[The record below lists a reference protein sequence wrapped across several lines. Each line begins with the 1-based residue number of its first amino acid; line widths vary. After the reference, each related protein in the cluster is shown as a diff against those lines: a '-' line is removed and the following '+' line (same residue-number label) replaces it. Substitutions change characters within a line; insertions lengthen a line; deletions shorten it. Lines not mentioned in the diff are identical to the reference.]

1 MKKGDFIWGGVMAI
15 ILTGLALKETREA
28 FITFTQM
35 HALLG
40 GFIKF
45 SILSSMGELL
55 AGRVGS
61 GEWKFASF
69 FLIRAFIW
77 GLFGA
82 LITMIFTVYA
92 TGTSALLAAGLLP
105 GGESQIAFAFFT
117 SFLMNTTFAPT
128 FMYVHRI
135 SDMYLDLK
143 ADGEKDLSLGNVVNH
158 IDTASFWTFV
168 VKKTVFIFWVPAHTL
183 TFMLP
188 SEYRIL
194 AAAMLSIAL
203 GLILTLAKG
212 RQKTEKGKMVEAK
225 A

>member
-1 MKKGDFIWGGVMAI
+1 MKKGDLIWGGIMAI
-15 ILTGLALKETREA
+15 ILTGLAIQETREA
-28 FITFTQM
+28 FISFTK
-35 HALLG
+35 AYVLLG
-40 GFIKF
+40 GFLKF
-45 SILSSMGELL
+45 AVLASMGELL

-69 FLIRAFIW
+69 FLLRAVIW
-77 GLFGA
+77 GLFGV

-92 TGTSALLAAGLLP
+92 TGTTALLAKGLLP

-128 FMYVHRI
+128 FMYAHRI

-143 ADGEKDLSLGNVVNH
+143 ANGEKDLSLTNVVNN

-168 VKKTVFIFWVPAHTL
+168 VKKTVFLFWVPAHTF

-188 SEYRIL
+188 GEYRVL
-194 AAAMLSIAL
+194 VAALLSIAL
-203 GLILTLAKG
+203 GLILTIAKG
-212 RQKTEKGKMVEAK
+212 RQSA
-225 A
+225 AS

>member
-1 MKKGDFIWGGVMAI
+1 MKKGDFIWGGIMACFI
-15 ILTGLALKETREA
+15 AGLMVPSTRQA
-28 FITFTQM
+28 FIAFTSA
-35 HALLG
+35 HVLLG

-45 SILSSMGELL
+45 GILATMGELL

-69 FLIRAFIW
+69 FLLRAVIW
-77 GLFGA
+77 GFFGV
-82 LITMIFTVYA
+82 LITMIFTVFA
-92 TGTSALLAAGLLP
+92 TGTTALLSKGLLP
-105 GGESQIAFAFFT
+105 GGDAPLAFAFFT

-128 FMYVHRI
+128 FMYAHRI

-143 ADGEKDLSLGNVVNH
+143 AAGEKDLSLGNVVRH
-158 IDTASFWTFV
+158 IDTEAFWTFV
-168 VKKTVFIFWVPAHTL
+168 VKKTVFLFWIPAHTF

-188 SEYRIL
+188 GEYRVL
-194 AAAMLSIAL
+194 VAASLSIAL

-212 RQKTEKGKMVEAK
+212 RQQSAQPQK